1 MTKECRHSSVLISA
15 KRKLPGPQLPVVSL
29 ISVPQMVTFHKVQKV
44 TVSAEHSHGSAVR
57 RLLVWFGFFF
67 IVLLLISFLFRGKL
81 LLSLFLHCLGNE
93 KDGKCPLI
101 YDLGSLPETSADS
114 CKAY

>member
-1 MTKECRHSSVLISA
+1 MTKECTHSSVLISA

-67 IVLLLISFLFRGKL
+67 HSFASDQFSLQRKTASFSL
-81 LLSLFLHCLGNE
+81 PSLF
-93 KDGKCPLI
+93 GK
-101 YDLGSLPETSADS
+101 
-114 CKAY
+114 

>member
-57 RLLVWFGFFF
+57 RLLVWFGFFH
-67 IVLLLISFLFRGKL
+67 SFASDQFSLQRKTASFSL
-81 LLSLFLHCLGNE
+81 PSLF
-93 KDGKCPLI
+93 GK
-101 YDLGSLPETSADS
+101 
-114 CKAY
+114 